1 MDRRQLSVLF
11 LSLLAVAGE
20 AEPLTVVALRRH
32 ITAEIRA
39 KVLLSVRVTGAVKN
53 GTWWYN
59 GWPLVRWNET
69 NINDTRD
76 AFWDNH
82 LFPNY
87 SLLLVPS
94 FVDRDDDFTITVSS
108 QTGEEASANIS
119 LSVYAT
125 KETCDIYNGVL
136 GLLILLTLAFILFF
150 VVFTHKNRPNDYMET
165 FEMDFVVS

>member
-119 LSVYAT
+119 LSVYDLLVIFCKGYRTCLSFAT
-125 KETCDIYNGVL
+125 VLTFVFVLMFAAKVNRNTCTL
-136 GLLILLTLAFILFF
+136 GQ
-150 VVFTHKNRPNDYMET
+150 RP
-165 FEMDFVVS
+165 EMDFVVS